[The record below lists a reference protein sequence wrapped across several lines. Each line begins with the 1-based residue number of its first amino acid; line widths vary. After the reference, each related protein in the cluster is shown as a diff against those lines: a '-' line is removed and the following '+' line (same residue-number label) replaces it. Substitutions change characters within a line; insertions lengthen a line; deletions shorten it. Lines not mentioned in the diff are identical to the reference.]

1 MSGEAAAPSG
11 KPMMSFRGGRANR
24 PKLPKD
30 EARRQGNI
38 ATLAFLLLGGRD
50 SAMAFLNTAHESL
63 GARPIDLAIAS
74 DAGYA
79 RVEQAIKTT
88 AGQN

>member
-1 MSGEAAAPSG
+1 MSGEATTKSD
-11 KPMMSFRGGRANR
+11 KPMMNFRSSRGSK

-38 ATLAFLLLGGRD
+38 ATMAFLLLGGRD
-50 SAMAFLNTAHESL
+50 SAMAFLNTDHETL

-79 RVEQAIKTT
+79 RVEQAIKSI
-88 AGQN
+88 AGAE